1 MRLNWRDAPTPAIR
15 RIGFQLRAEQHA
27 TGSDAQPGK
36 FTLVMLK
43 KIMRPDRLCS
53 ATAVVRHP
61 LSNGLVG
68 AEACLPECLRFTQ
81 SPKNENP
88 IDQIFGNRGLH

>member
-1 MRLNWRDAPTPAIR
+1 MP
-15 RIGFQLRAEQHA
+15 
-27 TGSDAQPGK
+27 
-36 FTLVMLK
+36 K

-61 LSNGLVG
+61 FSNGLVG

-81 SPKNENP
+81 SPKNENLSIKSSGIAAFMVFSRFMIYVIIEVYQQYHKSTIVFSQA
-88 IDQIFGNRGLH
+88 IDMI